1 MVSVLFVIRSS
12 KTGTG
17 RYLYLTRKSVAES
30 EAVDDVIEWAAASG
44 SHRGDPFLAR
54 RRLGKNGQWGRLKLT
69 RRMMNE
75 ALKHLAVD
83 VGMEHAFASRSLRIG
98 GATAMI
104 AAGKS
109 RETVKRAGGWAER
122 SEVDKIYQQFTPAD
136 TGALAIPEV
145 HFDTLGVEQVKMM
158 LPPTFWDKVSRRR
171 EA

>member
-1 MVSVLFVIRSS
+1 MLFVIRSS

-17 RYLYLTRKSVAES
+17 RYLYLTRKSPAES
-30 EAVDDVIEWAAASG
+30 EAVDDVVEWAAASG

-75 ALKHLAVD
+75 ALKHLAVEAGF

-122 SEVDKIYQQFTPAD
+122 SEVDKINQQFTPAY

-145 HFDTLGVEQVKMM
+145 HFDAL
-158 LPPTFWDKVSRRR
+158 
-171 EA
+171 